1 MHVFHNALSCFLKVD
16 VPLQVGEPL
25 SVDCSFG
32 SAGGHSVV
40 STAAAGTRH
49 RHPWLFQLS
58 CGEGGRL
65 EAEQEKAQSLK
76 AFEVQLVSSTTGAC
90 EHSLR
95 ASFPARRIRCDG
107 RAGAGEEEEQPTTA
121 SNGGSAAGVGE
132 RRNAHMD
139 ELEQHI
145 SRLQHSVFWE
155 EVFET
160 IKAEALVDGKDGW
173 LAHPDARS
181 GSDTAGNRNASGG
194 IARIEAGSKR
204 RLVSFTSRGTANVA
218 RNAGVRVVHV
228 MDDEVMV
235 ELDNKHLL
243 GYRLLSSETG
253 PHESKEGPAASVACT
268 KGGVSADEGISEGP
282 GGENLVSLCQLAL
295 LYCGSLI
302 RQRQQTQADAESPPG
317 SDAQSGREVGARV
330 AATAAES
337 GARDGTREGHSSAT
351 STWKS
356 VGRVLLHHV
365 FRTEV
370 SNTAVSQGC
379 VGNKRGNR
387 RNCASDKPFQF
398 LCDLPV
404 LTISKLRACKS
415 MPRDTNFTCLRDLCF
430 YFGQVDAPYMVPTP
444 DTFYCCT

>member
-1 MHVFHNALSCFLKVD
+1 MYTFHNALSCFLKVD

-32 SAGGHSVV
+32 SAGGRSVV

-65 EAEQEKAQSLK
+65 EAEQEKAHSLK

-95 ASFPARRIRCDG
+95 ASFAARRIRCNG
-107 RAGAGEEEEQPTTA
+107 GAGEGEGKPPPA
-121 SNGGSAAGVGE
+121 SNGGVAAGVGE

-173 LAHPDARS
+173 LAHQDARS
-181 GSDTAGNRNASGG
+181 GADAAGNRKAPDG

-235 ELDNKHLL
+235 ELDNNYLL
-243 GYRLLSSETG
+243 GYRLVSSETG
-253 PHESKEGPAASVACT
+253 PRESKEGPAAGVACT
-268 KGGVSADEGISEGP
+268 ESGISAAEGESAGS
-282 GGENLVSLCQLAL
+282 GGEKLVSLCQLAL

-317 SDAQSGREVGARV
+317 SNAQSAREVGARV

-337 GARDGTREGHSSAT
+337 GARDGARGGHSSAM

-356 VGRVLLHHV
+356 VGRVLLHHI

-370 SNTAVSQGC
+370 SDT
-379 VGNKRGNR
+379 
-387 RNCASDKPFQF
+387 
-398 LCDLPV
+398 
-404 LTISKLRACKS
+404 TIPA
-415 MPRDTNFTCLRDLCF
+415 CLR
-430 YFGQVDAPYMVPTP
+430 G
-444 DTFYCCT
+444 

>member
-1 MHVFHNALSCFLKVD
+1 MLVFHNALFCLLKVD

-32 SAGGHSVV
+32 SAGGSSVV

-95 ASFPARRIRCDG
+95 ASFPAKRVRCDG
-107 RAGAGEEEEQPTTA
+107 GAGAEEEEEQPTPT
-121 SNGGSAAGVGE
+121 SNGGCKAGAGK
-132 RRNAHMD
+132 RGNAHMD
-139 ELEQHI
+139 HLQQHI

-181 GSDTAGNRNASGG
+181 GSDATGNRKAPGG

-235 ELDNKHLL
+235 ELDNNHLL
-243 GYRLLSSETG
+243 GYRLVSSETG
-253 PHESKEGPAASVACT
+253 PHDSKGGPAASVACT
-268 KGGVSADEGISEGP
+268 EGGVSADQGKVEGP
-282 GGENLVSLCQLAL
+282 AGEKLGSLCQLAL

-302 RQRQQTQADAESPPG
+302 RQKQQTQGDAESPPG
-317 SDAQSGREVGARV
+317 SNAPSGREVGARV

-356 VGRVLLHHV
+356 VGRVLLHHI

-370 SNTAVSQGC
+370 MLSQHGL
-379 VGNKRGNR
+379 GDKRGIR
-387 RNCASDKPFQF
+387 
-398 LCDLPV
+398 
-404 LTISKLRACKS
+404 
-415 MPRDTNFTCLRDLCF
+415 
-430 YFGQVDAPYMVPTP
+430 
-444 DTFYCCT
+444 

>member
-1 MHVFHNALSCFLKVD
+1 MHPIVPDTLCCPVVHDVRLAVLLSSNRSVILLIHVYVFHIALSCFLKVD

-32 SAGGHSVV
+32 SAGGRSVV

-90 EHSLR
+90 EHSIR
-95 ASFPARRIRCDG
+95 ASFAARRIRCNE
-107 RAGAGEEEEQPTTA
+107 GAGGGEGKPPQA
-121 SNGGSAAGVGE
+121 SNGRGAAGVGE
-132 RRNAHMD
+132 RGNAHMD

-173 LAHPDARS
+173 LAHQDARS
-181 GSDTAGNRNASGG
+181 GGDAAGNRKAPDG

-204 RLVSFTSRGTANVA
+204 RLVSFTSGGTANVA
-218 RNAGVRVVHV
+218 RNTGVRVVHV

-235 ELDNKHLL
+235 ELDNKYLL
-243 GYRLLSSETG
+243 GYRLVSSEAG
-253 PHESKEGPAASVACT
+253 PRGSKEGPAAAVACT
-268 KGGVSADEGISEGP
+268 ESGISAGEG
-282 GGENLVSLCQLAL
+282 GSAGSGEEKLVSLCQLAL

-302 RQRQQTQADAESPPG
+302 RQRQQTQADANVEHPPG
-317 SDAQSGREVGARV
+317 TNAQSAREVGARV

-337 GARDGTREGHSSAT
+337 GTRDEAREGRSSAI

-356 VGRVLLHHV
+356 VGRVLLHHI

-370 SNTAVSQGC
+370 NDGTILACLGKYTWRIS
-379 VGNKRGNR
+379 R
-387 RNCASDKPFQF
+387 
-398 LCDLPV
+398 LPA
-404 LTISKLRACKS
+404 ISPLG
-415 MPRDTNFTCLRDLCF
+415 F
-430 YFGQVDAPYMVPTP
+430 
-444 DTFYCCT
+444 